1 MGKVI
6 VGGKTL
12 RTMRRNEEQKADARA
27 SYEEWIGWASD
38 LFAYGA
44 EHRDQESTEIAA
56 NLVSSI
62 LQVHQLYHAFRQ
74 SPRRNVDGPRGVAE
88 KLGLSR
94 QGVYLRLRMVG
105 LGVAEL
111 IEPEATFED
120 LVRRSP
126 RVKELV
132 EVIERKM
139 TKFEIPRRRKQSLE
153 RV

>member
-1 MGKVI
+1 
-6 VGGKTL
+6 
-12 RTMRRNEEQKADARA
+12 
-27 SYEEWIGWASD
+27 
-38 LFAYGA
+38 
-44 EHRDQESTEIAA
+44 
-56 NLVSSI
+56 
-62 LQVHQLYHAFRQ
+62 
-74 SPRRNVDGPRGVAE
+74 VAE